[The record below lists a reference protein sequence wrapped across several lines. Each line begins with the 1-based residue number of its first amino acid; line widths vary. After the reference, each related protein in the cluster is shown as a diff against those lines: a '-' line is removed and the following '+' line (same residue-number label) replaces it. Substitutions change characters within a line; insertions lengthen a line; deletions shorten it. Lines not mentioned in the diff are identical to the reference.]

1 MTNPRKRLP
10 WQKILYGNS
19 GYPDNYTDPSFL
31 KELQKN
37 KNITPISFTTAIRGV
52 SKLNAQLSC
61 VTIFLI
67 IFYALFVDAIRPNT
81 IVLCSTIATFAG
93 YLLYSMQTGA
103 RTKALSEDVKT
114 VLSVLVFGYIFS
126 PLLHTLTDSIST
138 DTIFTMTFVVL
149 IVHLVFFD
157 YGLPAFIISKAI
169 SLNAA
174 IFGSICLASRLATS
188 FHAFTLLV
196 VSAEFFALLPI
207 LMKAFW
213 SPWLVV
219 PLAAICMQCLY
230 ALSVSVFVTYIVIG
244 IFIQFVCPYVFVYQ
258 QKYKNNIHGPWD
270 EAIVKDLDLHK
281 DCDFR
286 KAWMGWVIFDFCI

>member
-1 MTNPRKRLP
+1 MTNSQKRLP

-37 KNITPISFTTAIRGV
+37 KNIKPISFTTAIRGV

-67 IFYALFVDAIRPNT
+67 IFYGMFEDSITPNT
-81 IVLCSTIATFAG
+81 ILLGSTSATFIG
-93 YLLYSMQTGA
+93 YLLYTQICSGA
-103 RTKALSEDVKT
+103 PATNTLSDDVKT

-138 DTIFTMTFVVL
+138 DTIFTMTFVVML
-149 IVHLVFFD
+149 VHLVFFD

-207 LMKAFW
+207 FLKVIW

-219 PLAAICMQCLY
+219 PLAAICMHCLY

-258 QKYKNNIHGPWD
+258 QKCKNNIHGPWD
-270 EAIVKDLDLHK
+270 EAIVKDLDLNK
-281 DCDFR
+281 D
-286 KAWMGWVIFDFCI
+286 